1 MHSLISDHRTATF
14 SVHFPT
20 IWHVESPPFIA
31 TQPVIYWVE
40 TADSGVGLCCLQH
53 EPPSLSAWCYEGQPV
68 VSTAAG
74 PAWLTGFPASTNW
87 CDALSVT
94 NCFLSWD
101 MIKLKINFN
110 SKSAEIK
117 NWSVNSSDPFF
128 SYFKLCLLETQMG
141 FSHCWTKPSCTQLT
155 WLRISQSKFLEL
167 CWKYPHYV
175 WIGHGSMKWLSV

>member
-20 IWHVESPPFIA
+20 IWHVESSPFIA
-31 TQPVIYWVE
+31 PQPVIYWVE

-74 PAWLTGFPASTNW
+74 PAWLTGFPACTNW

-94 NCFLSWD
+94 WYQLLPVLGHDQIKDQLQFKVSWKKIPDLWTAAILFFLT
-101 MIKLKINFN
+101 LN
-110 SKSAEIK
+110 S
-117 NWSVNSSDPFF
+117 V
-128 SYFKLCLLETQMG
+128 CLLETQMG

-155 WLRISQSKFLEL
+155 WLRISQS
-167 CWKYPHYV
+167 
-175 WIGHGSMKWLSV
+175 